1 MNMIRSAIFR
11 SLRSQRPPEADATP
25 TISVS
30 DHPDTDAQPL
40 DNDSDGYVQSLDD
53 DSEKDV
59 EQQID
64 DESEESVLPAGKS
77 TH

>member
-1 MNMIRSAIFR
+1 MDIIRSAIFR
-11 SLRSQRPPEADATP
+11 SLRIQRPPEADATP

-40 DNDSDGYVQSLDD
+40 DNNSDGYVQSLDD
-53 DSEKDV
+53 DSEEDV

>member
-1 MNMIRSAIFR
+1 MDIIRSAISR

-53 DSEKDV
+53 SAEDV

>member
-1 MNMIRSAIFR
+1 MDIIRSAISR

-30 DHPDTDAQPL
+30 DR
-40 DNDSDGYVQSLDD
+40 YVQSLDD
-53 DSEKDV
+53 DSEEDV